1 MPHLENH
8 KDSSQNSSPPVSP
21 ESTNPPNPPVQ
32 STTYSLPNFDCV
44 PNGGQCIH
52 GDEGEQCSTGYLT
65 FHNCRPS
72 GGGQCCKF
80 GFGLNLD

>member
-1 MPHLENH
+1 MPYVVNPD
-8 KDSSQNSSPPVSP
+8 DSNK
-21 ESTNPPNPPVQ
+21 NPPNPVQ

-52 GDEGEQCSTGYLT
+52 SGEGEQCTNGMLT
-65 FHNCRPS
+65 FHNCRTS